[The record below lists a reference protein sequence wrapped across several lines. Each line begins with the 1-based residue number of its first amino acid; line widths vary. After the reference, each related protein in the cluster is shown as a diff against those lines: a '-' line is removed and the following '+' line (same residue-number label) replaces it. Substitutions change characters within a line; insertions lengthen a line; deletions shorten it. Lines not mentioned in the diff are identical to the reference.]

1 MAKKNNKVDKRT
13 ANIPLGKSNKKQQT
27 PGENNILT
35 YKDGMT
41 VADVAAGMGKTN
53 AQIIMKLMQAG
64 IVANQNQVIDRETIE
79 LVAMDFGFEVKDE
92 VITDATRFDEIVI
105 EDDEESLQ
113 SRPPVVT
120 IMGHVDHGK
129 TTLLDTIRSSRVA
142 KGEAG
147 GITQHIGAYQVENNG
162 FPITFIDT
170 PGHAA
175 FTQMRA
181 RGAQITDIVVLV
193 VAADDGMMPQTEEA
207 IAHAQAAGCPIIV
220 AVNKMDKST
229 ANPDRVM
236 EELTKY
242 NLVPEAWGG
251 DTIYVPISALKGTG
265 VDTLLEMIQL
275 VAEMKE
281 LKANPS
287 RLAMGTVIEAEL
299 DKGRGPIA
307 TFLVQNGTL
316 KVGDVVV
323 CGDTWGKIRTMEDD
337 RHTRFNT
344 ALPSTAL
351 AVTGLNSVPLAGDK
365 FMVFADEKIARDT
378 AEARANRT
386 KNAEAAARK
395 ATTLEDLFKQQDQ
408 DSTKELNLII
418 KGDVQ
423 GSVEA
428 LKASLEKINIED
440 LKVNII
446 RATVGTITDTDVSL
460 AEASNAIIIGF
471 NVRPMASVRNEAA
484 TKGVEI
490 RLYNI
495 IYNVLNDIEAALK
508 GMLDPIYE
516 EVVIGQAEVRSIFKL
531 SKVGTIAGCYVTDG
545 AIERNSLVR
554 ILRNGIVVFEGK
566 MASLKRFKDDAKEVK
581 QGYECGITIENFND
595 IKEYDVIEASIMK
608 EVER

>member
-1 MAKKNNKVDKRT
+1 MAKKNNKQDKRT
-13 ANIPLGKSNKKQQT
+13 SNIPQAKQNKKQST
-27 PGENNILT
+27 NVENNILT

-41 VADVAAGMGKTN
+41 VADVATGMGKTN

-79 LVAMDFGFEVKDE
+79 LIAMDFGFEVKDE
-92 VITDATRFDEIVI
+92 VITDATRFDEIVV
-105 EDDEESLQ
+105 EDDEESLE

-142 KGEAG
+142 RGEAG
-147 GITQHIGAYQVENNG
+147 GITQHIGAYQVNKDG
-162 FPITFIDT
+162 FLITFIDT

-193 VAADDGMMPQTEEA
+193 VAADDGVMPQTEEA

-229 ANPDRVM
+229 ANPERVM

-251 DTIYVPISALKGTG
+251 DTIYVPISALKGEG
-265 VDTLLEMIQL
+265 VEQLLEMIQL

-281 LKANPS
+281 LKANPK
-287 RLAMGTVIEAEL
+287 RLAIGTVIEAQL

-316 KVGDVVV
+316 KVGDIVV

-337 RHTRFNT
+337 RHTRFNSVE
-344 ALPSTAL
+344 PSTAVS
-351 AVTGLNSVPLAGDK
+351 VTGLNAVPLAGDK
-365 FMVFADEKIARDT
+365 FMVFSDEKLARDT

-386 KNAEAAARK
+386 KNADAAARK
-395 ATTLEDLFKQQDQ
+395 ATSLEDLFKKQDA
-408 DSTKELNLII
+408 DATKELNLII

-428 LKASLEKINIED
+428 LKASLEKINVED

-471 NVRPMASVRNEAA
+471 NVRPMASVRNEAS
-484 TKGVEI
+484 TKGIEI

-508 GMLDPIYE
+508 GMLDPVFE

-531 SKVGTIAGCYVTDG
+531 SRVGTIAGCYVTDG
-545 AIERNSLVR
+545 VIERNSLVR
-554 ILRNGIVVFEGK
+554 VLRDGVVVFEGK
-566 MASLKRFKDDAKEVK
+566 MASLKRFKDDAKEVR

-595 IKEYDVIEASIMK
+595 IKEGDVIEASVMK
-608 EVER
+608 EIER

>member
-1 MAKKNNKVDKRT
+1 MAKKINKQDKRT
-13 ANIPLGKSNKKQQT
+13 ANIPQAKNKKQVQT
-27 PGENNILT
+27 KEDNILV

-41 VADVAAGMGKTN
+41 VSDVASGMGKTN

-64 IVANQNQVIDRETIE
+64 IVANQNQTIDRETIE
-79 LVAMDFGFEVKDE
+79 LVALEFGYELKDE
-92 VITDATRFDEIVI
+92 VITDVTRFDEIVV
-105 EDDEESLQ
+105 EDDEASLV

-142 KGEAG
+142 RGEAG
-147 GITQHIGAYQVENNG
+147 GITQHIGAYQVTHKG

-193 VAADDGMMPQTEEA
+193 VAADDGVMPQTEEA

-220 AVNKMDKST
+220 AVNKMDKPA

-236 EELTKY
+236 EELTKF
-242 NLVPEAWGG
+242 NLVPETWGG
-251 DTIYVPISALKGTG
+251 DTIFVPISALQGTG
-265 VDTLLEMIQL
+265 VDQLLEMIQL

-281 LKANPS
+281 LKANPK
-287 RLAMGTVIEAEL
+287 RLAMGSVIEAQL
-299 DKGRGPIA
+299 DKGRGPLA

-316 KVGDVVV
+316 KIGDVVV
-323 CGDTWGKIRTMEDD
+323 CGDTWGRIRTMEDD
-337 RHTRFNT
+337 RHQRFNSVT
-344 ALPSTAL
+344 PSKAVS
-351 AVTGLNSVPLAGDK
+351 VTGLNAVPLAGDK
-365 FMVFADEKIARDT
+365 FMVFNDEKTARDT
-378 AEARANRT
+378 AEARANRK
-386 KNAEAAARK
+386 KNADAAARK
-395 ATTLEDLFKQQDQ
+395 ATSLEDLFKRTDA
-408 DSTKELNLII
+408 DTTKELNLII

-428 LKASLEKINIED
+428 LKASLEKLNIED

-484 TKGVEI
+484 TKKVEI

-495 IYNVLNDIEAALK
+495 IYNVLNDIEASLK
-508 GMLDPIYE
+508 GMLDPVYE
-516 EVVIGQAEVRSIFKL
+516 EVVIGQAEVRSIFKN
-531 SKVGTIAGCYVTDG
+531 SKVGTIAGCYITDG
-545 AIERNSLVR
+545 CIERNSLVR
-554 ILRNGIVVFEGK
+554 VLREGIVVFEGK
-566 MASLKRFKDDAKEVK
+566 LGSLKRFKDDAKEVR
-581 QGYECGITIENFND
+581 QGYECGLTIENYND
-595 IKEYDVIEASIMK
+595 IKEMDVIEASIMK
-608 EVER
+608 ELKR

>member
-1 MAKKNNKVDKRT
+1 MAKKNTKVDKRT
-13 ANIPLGKSNKKQQT
+13 ANIPLGKNNKKQQT

-41 VADVAAGMGKTN
+41 VADVATGMGKTN

-64 IVANQNQVIDRETIE
+64 IVANQNQIIDRETIE

-105 EDDEESLQ
+105 EDDEDSLQ

-287 RLAMGTVIEAEL
+287 RLAIGTVIEAEL

-337 RHTRFNT
+337 RHTRFQSAT
-344 ALPSTAL
+344 PSTAL
-351 AVTGLNSVPLAGDK
+351 AVTGLTSVPLAGDK
-365 FMVFADEKIARDT
+365 FMVFADEKSARDT

-386 KNAEAAARK
+386 KNAEAAAKK
-395 ATTLEDLFKQQDQ
+395 ATTLEDLFKKQDA
-408 DSTKELNLII
+408 DATKELNLII

-508 GMLDPIYE
+508 GMLDPVYE

-595 IKEYDVIEASIMK
+595 IKEFDVIEASVMK